1 MHAHMNACMHAR
13 MHARTH
19 AHTHTHTQTHTRNQ
33 QIQPF
38 EMLHLLILY
47 VLDKPTVSYVI
58 RLLHALL
65 QDTGQDD
72 VTRTVPLRGT
82 SVDPDG
88 FSDRSSNATPP
99 VSRPDKPDISRSYST
114 SVDPELSDDSLDSAD
129 ITDAGPSTRDE
140 TVIGDTSAGDES
152 TVGASSMD
160 MTQSTVDSCTTSD
173 TICDK
178 SADSLTGDKTGDLG
192 DDVSGSQKGDGD
204 DDDSL
209 DGDDKPDEQYSDS
222 FCDSET
228 SDAEYVDSL
237 TGDEPDQKD
246 DIDESSHGDDSE
258 SAPGDNPSD
267 EASSVDSLTGE
278 FEDANDIE
286 EMAHSEVLQAG
297 EDLGQAEADW
307 IEDTVEFSRR
317 FSLAT
322 EDAEEFAA
330 SSQLRLQQFAA
341 TLQNQI
347 AKQEREERAE
357 EMALEGEL
365 AGYVDRKEAKEHT
378 TERDQHDE
386 KSETDTSEL
395 LQNISVCSDIPAL
408 PLDDETEDAEWPSEQ
423 QDVTLLEKGNFMS
436 STRRSDTAVDAEQY
450 LATVSKDR
458 AEVDN
463 KDPSALKFNPS
474 KMIEPKTP
482 APAVVFKSHT
492 GDSRLQLPEKKNLL
506 QSYSYDEGF
515 NDDITGN
522 LNEYDSSN
530 SSVELKLQEQA
541 VNVSTE
547 TDDLL
552 QGAETTME
560 EIFSDTQFLDDTETE
575 GFLDYKPDVWLD
587 IYDAETIQ
595 SVDTRWSSGWKFK
608 VRCTLFSTKVYTC
621 MQNVNK
627 LTLKLLSSI

>member
-1 MHAHMNACMHAR
+1 M
-13 MHARTH
+13 
-19 AHTHTHTQTHTRNQ
+19 
-33 QIQPF
+33 P
-38 EMLHLLILY
+38 
-47 VLDKPTVSYVI
+47 YVI
-58 RLLHALL
+58 KLLHALL
-65 QDTGQDD
+65 QDTTQDD
-72 VTRTVPLRGT
+72 VPRTVPLRGT

-114 SVDPELSDDSLDSAD
+114 SVDPELSDDSLDSAESSG
-129 ITDAGPSTRDE
+129 AGPLTRDE

-152 TVGASSMD
+152 TIGASSMD
-160 MTQSTVDSCTTSD
+160 VTQSTVDSCTTSD

-192 DDVSGSQKGDGD
+192 DDESGSEKDDGD
-204 DDDSL
+204 DVDSL
-209 DGDDKPDEQYSDS
+209 DGDNKPDEQYSDS

-246 DIDESSHGDDSE
+246 DIDESSQGDDSD
-258 SAPGDNPSD
+258 SAPADNPSE

-286 EMAHSEVLQAG
+286 ETAHSEVLQAG

-317 FSLAT
+317 FSLGT

-365 AGYVDRKEAKEHT
+365 AGYVDQQEAQEHT

-386 KSETDTSEL
+386 HERSETDTSEL

-408 PLDDETEDAEWPSEQ
+408 PLDDDTEDAEWPSEQ
-423 QDVTLLEKGNFMS
+423 QDVALSEKGNFMS
-436 STRRSDTAVDAEQY
+436 STRRSDTVVDAEQY
-450 LATVSKDR
+450 LAMVSKDG
-458 AEVDN
+458 AEGDN
-463 KDPSALKFNPS
+463 KDTSALKFNPS
-474 KMIEPKTP
+474 KMIEPKKS
-482 APAVVFKSHT
+482 APTVVYKSHT
-492 GDSRLQLPEKKNLL
+492 GDSRLHLPEKKNLL

-530 SSVELKLQEQA
+530 SSVECRQQEQA

-552 QGAETTME
+552 RDADAETK

-587 IYDAETIQ
+587 IYDAETVQ
-595 SVDTRWSSGWKFK
+595 SVDTRWSSGWTFK

-627 LTLKLLSSI
+627 LTLTLLSSI

>member
-1 MHAHMNACMHAR
+1 M
-13 MHARTH
+13 
-19 AHTHTHTQTHTRNQ
+19 
-33 QIQPF
+33 P
-38 EMLHLLILY
+38 
-47 VLDKPTVSYVI
+47 YVI
-58 RLLHALL
+58 KLLHALL
-65 QDTGQDD
+65 QDTTQDD
-72 VTRTVPLRGT
+72 VPRTVPLRGT

-114 SVDPELSDDSLDSAD
+114 SVDPELSDDSLDSAESSA
-129 ITDAGPSTRDE
+129 AGPSTRDE

-160 MTQSTVDSCTTSD
+160 VTQSTIDSCTTSD

-192 DDVSGSQKGDGD
+192 DDDSGSEKGDGD

-209 DGDDKPDEQYSDS
+209 DGDDKADDQYSDS

-237 TGDEPDQKD
+237 TGDEPNQTD
-246 DIDESSHGDDSE
+246 DVDGDESSHGDDAE

-278 FEDANDIE
+278 FEDTNDIE
-286 EMAHSEVLQAG
+286 ETVHSEVLQAG

-317 FSLAT
+317 FSLGT

-330 SSQLRLQQFAA
+330 SSQMRLQQFAA

-347 AKQEREERAE
+347 AKQESEERAE

-365 AGYVDRKEAKEHT
+365 AGYVQQGEAQEHMK
-378 TERDQHDE
+378 ERDQQDE

-408 PLDDETEDAEWPSEQ
+408 PLDDEPEDAEWPSEQ
-423 QDVTLLEKGNFMS
+423 QDVTLSEKGNFMS
-436 STRRSDTAVDAEQY
+436 STRRSDTVVDAEQY
-450 LATVSKDR
+450 LATVSKDG

-474 KMIEPKTP
+474 KMIEPKKST
-482 APAVVFKSHT
+482 PAVVSKSHT
-492 GDSRLQLPEKKNLL
+492 GDSRFHLPEKKNLL

-530 SSVELKLQEQA
+530 SSVELKHQEQA
-541 VNVSTE
+541 VNVSIE

-552 QGAETTME
+552 QGADTTME

-587 IYDAETIQ
+587 IYDAETVQ

>member
-1 MHAHMNACMHAR
+1 M
-13 MHARTH
+13 
-19 AHTHTHTQTHTRNQ
+19 
-33 QIQPF
+33 
-38 EMLHLLILY
+38 
-47 VLDKPTVSYVI
+47 SYVI
-58 RLLHALL
+58 KLLHALF
-65 QDTGQDD
+65 QDTAQDD

-114 SVDPELSDDSLDSAD
+114 SVDPELSDDSLESTES
-129 ITDAGPSTRDE
+129 TDAGPSTRDE
-140 TVIGDTSAGDES
+140 TVIGDTSAGDDS

-160 MTQSTVDSCTTSD
+160 VTQSTVDSLTTSD

-178 SADSLTGDKTGDLG
+178 SADSLSGDKTGDLG
-192 DDVSGSQKGDGD
+192 DDDSGSQKGDGD

-209 DGDDKPDEQYSDS
+209 DSDDKPDEQYSDS

-237 TGDEPDQKD
+237 TGDEPGQTD
-246 DIDESSHGDDSE
+246 DADGFISDESSHGDD
-258 SAPGDNPSD
+258 ADNVPGDNPSD

-307 IEDTVEFSRR
+307 IEDTVGFSRR
-317 FSLAT
+317 FSLAN

-330 SSQLRLQQFAA
+330 SSQMRLQQFAA
-341 TLQNQI
+341 TLQSQI
-347 AKQEREERAE
+347 AKQESAEAAE

-365 AGYVDRKEAKEHT
+365 AGYVDQQEAQERT
-378 TERDQHDE
+378 TERDQEDE

-395 LQNISVCSDIPAL
+395 LQNISICSDIPAL
-408 PLDDETEDAEWPSEQ
+408 PLDDEPEGAEWPSEQ
-423 QDVTLLEKGNFMS
+423 QDVTLSEKGNFMS
-436 STRRSDTAVDAEQY
+436 STRRSDTVVDAEQY

-474 KMIEPKTP
+474 KMIEPKKST
-482 APAVVFKSHT
+482 PAVVSKSHT
-492 GDSRLQLPEKKNLL
+492 GDSRFHLPEKKNLL

-530 SSVELKLQEQA
+530 SSVECRQQEQA
-541 VNVSTE
+541 MNVSTE

-552 QGAETTME
+552 QGADTAME

-587 IYDAETIQ
+587 IYDAETVQ
-595 SVDTRWSSGWKFK
+595 SVDTRWSSGWTFK